1 MSEERG
7 IVPENLASTRELTA
21 AEIMPPGVPPVEPG
35 TPVAQ
40 VLRVMV
46 QNDVAGVA
54 VVENDE
60 IVGIITESDIVQRQ
74 ADVDAP
80 AAVPFLDAIFF
91 ADAGRPYEEEV
102 RRALAID
109 ARMLM
114 SSPVTSI
121 RHDATLEEIATVMS
135 DLDLHPLPVVDDGN
149 RYMGIVSR
157 RDLVRVIAELE
168 NRVS

>member
-1 MSEERG
+1 MDESQG
-7 IVPENLASTRELTA
+7 VVPEQIESTTELTA
-21 AEIMPPGVPPVEPG
+21 ADIMPQGVPAVQPS
-35 TPVAQ
+35 TSVAQ

-46 QNDVAGVA
+46 DYDVAGVA

-60 IVGIITESDIVQRQ
+60 IVGIITESDVVARQ
-74 ADVDAP
+74 ADVEAP
-80 AAVPFLDAIFF
+80 MPVPFFDAIFV
-91 ADAGRPYEEEV
+91 ADAGRPYADEV

-121 RHDATLEEIATVMS
+121 RADATLEEIATVMS
-135 DLDLHPLPVVDDGN
+135 DLDLHPLPVVDASG
-149 RYMGIVSR
+149 RYVGIVSR

>member
-1 MSEERG
+1 VSDAAG
-7 IVPENLASTRELTA
+7 LVPENIESTIELTA
-21 AEIMPPGVPPVEPG
+21 AEIMPQGVPFVSPQTSVS
-35 TPVAQ
+35 Q

-46 QNDVAGVA
+46 EHDVAGVA
-54 VVENDE
+54 VVENGE
-60 IVGIITESDIVQRQ
+60 IIGIITESDIVQRE

-80 AAVPFLDAIFF
+80 TPVPFLDAIFV
-91 ADAGRPYEEEV
+91 ADAGRPYEDEV

-121 RHDATLEEIATVMS
+121 RGRATLHEIATVMS
-135 DLDLHPLPVVDDGN
+135 DLDVHPLPVVDEQGQ
-149 RYMGIVSR
+149 YIGIVSR
-157 RDLVRVIAELE
+157 RDLVRVIASLE

>member
-1 MSEERG
+1 MNEYQG
-7 IVPENLASTRELTA
+7 VVPENIESTIELTA
-21 AEIMPPGVPPVEPG
+21 SDIMPQGVPPVDP
-35 TPVAQ
+35 TTSVSQ
-40 VLRVMV
+40 VLRVLV
-46 QNDVAGVA
+46 DYDVAGVA

-60 IVGIITESDIVQRQ
+60 IVGIITESDIVARQ
-74 ADVDAP
+74 ADVEAP
-80 AAVPFLDAIFF
+80 TPVPFLDAIFV

-121 RHDATLEEIATVMS
+121 RSNATLEEIATVMS
-135 DLDLHPLPVVDDGN
+135 DLDLHPLPVVDDHG
-149 RYMGIVSR
+149 RYVGIVSR